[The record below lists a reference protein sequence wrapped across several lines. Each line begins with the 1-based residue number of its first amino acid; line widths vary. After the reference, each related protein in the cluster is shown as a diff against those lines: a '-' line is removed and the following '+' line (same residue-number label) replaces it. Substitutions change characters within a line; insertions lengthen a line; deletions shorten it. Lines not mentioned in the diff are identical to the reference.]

1 MATRAKKIKPPK
13 HSMLSKRAFL
23 RRMLRVGED
32 FKFNKEEIIF
42 VHEIFSW
49 YPEEINFMS
58 KVGPPPFK
66 LNNILW
72 FKTEDGKKY
81 LAKKLREF
89 HHKIPEYQKPVDTGV
104 KFGDDIT
111 DIKPQT
117 IRKFL
122 E

>member
-1 MATRAKKIKPPK
+1 MATRAKKVKKPK
-13 HSMLSKRAFL
+13 HSMLNKRAFL
-23 RRMLRVGED
+23 RRMLRVGEEFRASKSD
-32 FKFNKEEIIF
+32 IIF

-49 YPEEINFMS
+49 YPEEIDFMA

-72 FKTEDGKKY
+72 FKTEEGKKY
-81 LAKKLREF
+81 LTKKLREF
-89 HHKIPEYQKPVDTGV
+89 HYKIEEYEKPVDTGV
-104 KFGDDIT
+104 KSGDDKL
-111 DIKPQT
+111 DIKVQS